1 MTFLTDTNGPDFWI
15 GANDEDI
22 EDDWV
27 WKSEMSKLLFSDWH
41 VVEPNNYDDNE
52 DCGTRR

>member
-1 MTFLTDTNGPDFWI
+1 MANGPDFWI

-27 WKSEMSKLLFSDWH
+27 WESEMSKLRYEYIS
-41 VVEPNNYDDNE
+41 
-52 DCGTRR
+52 